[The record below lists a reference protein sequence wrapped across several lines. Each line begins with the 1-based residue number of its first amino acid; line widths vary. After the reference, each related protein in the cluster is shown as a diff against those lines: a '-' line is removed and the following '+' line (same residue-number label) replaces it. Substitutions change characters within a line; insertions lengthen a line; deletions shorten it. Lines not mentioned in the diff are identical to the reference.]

1 MFFKVMFWLTAAL
14 LIVPFPLKL
23 FEMVTGKDKRP
34 FAVKVEELSNA
45 ALLAVGLIAFWHY
58 VYTDEASSAPWF
70 WYCWIVSTVLLSIVA
85 VFKSSKLG
93 YAKEQIGSKAT
104 VVLSVGST
112 LFFVPLFVAVISYA
126 IR

>member
-1 MFFKVMFWLTAAL
+1 MFFKTMFWLTAI
-14 LIVPFPLKL
+14 LIVLPFPFKV
-23 FEMVTGKDKRP
+23 FEIVTGKDKRP
-34 FAVKVEELSNA
+34 LAVKVEELSNA

-93 YAKEQIGSKAT
+93 YAKEKIGSKAT
-104 VVLSVGST
+104 VILSVGST
-112 LFFVPLFVAVISYA
+112 LFFVPLFVAVFNYA
-126 IR
+126 AR